1 MASFWPRSPA
11 ARRRAVVVLAGI
23 VTLCLVL
30 SLTVGARGALNRLS
44 YQVFDAYQRLSP
56 RAAGD
61 PAVAVVD
68 IDEASIAA
76 LGQWPWP
83 RNRMAGLI
91 DVIGQ
96 SGAAVIAL
104 DIAFSEPD
112 RTSLEE
118 AVRSLEAMGAR
129 VEIPQ
134 GAAITDNDEAFAQA
148 IARNP
153 VVLGVALS
161 NETKTG
167 IARPKAGF
175 SYGGSDPNGYLPHY
189 AGGVGNL
196 AILSG
201 AARGIGNFSYSLSAD
216 SVVRRMPMV
225 VGSPEGL
232 YPALGI
238 EALRVATGASGFI
251 IRSSDASGEI
261 GGRQGGAGMLGL
273 KVADFEIPTGPNGEF
288 WLHYS
293 GMPTMPVISAATILD
308 PARGAEIR
316 AALEGRIVLIGTSA
330 IGLRDIV
337 ATPISAAWPGVKVH
351 AEVIDQI
358 INQSFLIRPEWAL
371 GLEIAAAFVA
381 GLVLVAVV
389 AWGGPVLSS
398 LALCLMLA
406 GVAGASWYGFRH
418 LGLLLDPVLPA
429 LCLLAVFLVTA
440 PLLILLGN
448 REKKFVRRA
457 FGQYL
462 SPTLVSR
469 LSENPEAL
477 QLGGEER
484 ELTVLFSDIRGF
496 TTLSE
501 TLDPT
506 TLTALLNGLLTPM
519 TDVLLEQEATIDKYI
534 GDAIMAFWNAPL
546 AIADH
551 PRKACLA
558 ALGMIAAVERMGRE
572 TGRDIRVGIGLHSGP
587 ACVGNLGSIRRF
599 SYSAIGDSVNL
610 CARIEGLT
618 KQYGIAIAVSE
629 TTRAAAPELAF
640 IEIDRVSVVG
650 RKKPVTIYAL
660 LGDAEAAKDAGF
672 RAGQSAFAAFLMHYR
687 ARNFSS
693 ALKLLTDS
701 ELSSDRRLSG
711 VYRLYQER
719 IADLVGGPLD
729 EFERDEDGNWNG
741 VYYARSK

>member
-1 MASFWPRSPA
+1 M
-11 ARRRAVVVLAGI
+11 
-23 VTLCLVL
+23 
-30 SLTVGARGALNRLS
+30 
-44 YQVFDAYQRLSP
+44 
-56 RAAGD
+56 
-61 PAVAVVD
+61 
-68 IDEASIAA
+68 
-76 LGQWPWP
+76 
-83 RNRMAGLI
+83 
-91 DVIGQ
+91 
-96 SGAAVIAL
+96 
-104 DIAFSEPD
+104 
-112 RTSLEE
+112 
-118 AVRSLEAMGAR
+118 
-129 VEIPQ
+129 
-134 GAAITDNDEAFAQA
+134 
-148 IARNP
+148 
-153 VVLGVALS
+153 
-161 NETKTG
+161 
-167 IARPKAGF
+167 
-175 SYGGSDPNGYLPHY
+175 
-189 AGGVGNL
+189 
-196 AILSG
+196 
-201 AARGIGNFSYSLSAD
+201 
-216 SVVRRMPMV
+216 
-225 VGSPEGL
+225 
-232 YPALGI
+232 
-238 EALRVATGASGFI
+238 
-251 IRSSDASGEI
+251 
-261 GGRQGGAGMLGL
+261 
-273 KVADFEIPTGPNGEF
+273 
-288 WLHYS
+288 
-293 GMPTMPVISAATILD
+293 
-308 PARGAEIR
+308 
-316 AALEGRIVLIGTSA
+316 
-330 IGLRDIV
+330 
-337 ATPISAAWPGVKVH
+337 
-351 AEVIDQI
+351 
-358 INQSFLIRPEWAL
+358 
-371 GLEIAAAFVA
+371 
-381 GLVLVAVV
+381 
-389 AWGGPVLSS
+389 
-398 LALCLMLA
+398 
-406 GVAGASWYGFRH
+406 
-418 LGLLLDPVLPA
+418 
-429 LCLLAVFLVTA
+429 
-440 PLLILLGN
+440 
-448 REKKFVRRA
+448 
-457 FGQYL
+457 
-462 SPTLVSR
+462 
-469 LSENPEAL
+469 
-477 QLGGEER
+477 
-484 ELTVLFSDIRGF
+484 
-496 TTLSE
+496 SE